1 MAVID
6 QVKLDRIIDL
16 LEKINFGSLTIV
28 IHEGKI
34 TQLDV
39 MKSIDSKNN
48 KNRFEFL
55 EYFKY
60 KEYLL
65 TCLKNI
71 RSLKKRQT

>member
-1 MAVID
+1 LDYQRRLTLIGIGAFFIQKKLLEECGMAVIN

-39 MKSIDSKNN
+39 NEKH
-48 KNRFEFL
+48 RFQ
-55 EYFKY
+55 K
-60 KEYLL
+60 
-65 TCLKNI
+65 
-71 RSLKKRQT
+71 Q

>member
-34 TQLDV
+34 TQFDV
-39 MKSIDSKNN
+39 IEKH
-48 KNRFEFL
+48 RFQ
-55 EYFKY
+55 K
-60 KEYLL
+60 
-65 TCLKNI
+65 
-71 RSLKKRQT
+71 Q

>member
-6 QVKLDRIIDL
+6 QSKLEHVLNL

-39 MKSIDSKNN
+39 IEKH
-48 KNRFEFL
+48 RFQ
-55 EYFKY
+55 K
-60 KEYLL
+60 
-65 TCLKNI
+65 
-71 RSLKKRQT
+71 QQ